1 MTSAIV
7 YKKFVNTLI
16 CSFVYYY
23 TFSAEFVLDFFFYSP
38 STSLHDYFQLC
49 SPDVSHLPFCI
60 IKPSN
65 CLCSYSVTLT
75 VWAFYLPVS
84 FPLIC
89 SLEFW
94 TLAPIKMWV
103 FLFISFVVYI
113 WEHLTILWCLPFVI
127 GSTAA
132 SHLPT
137 ALLIDVRIFNQN

>member
-7 YKKFVNTLI
+7 YKKCKRSYLFFCLLLYIFCRVCSWLFFLI
-16 CSFVYYY
+16 VPRLLF
-23 TFSAEFVLDFFFYSP
+23 
-38 STSLHDYFQLC
+38 HDYLQLC

-113 WEHLTILWCLPFVI
+113 WERLTVLWCLPFVI

-137 ALLIDVRIFNQN
+137 ALLIDARIFN